1 MPVRKITMVEGM
13 PASFSMVTMSVAL
26 SLQSPKP
33 RAKICAQRYG
43 LKPWMPNS
51 RAT

>member
-1 MPVRKITMVEGM
+1 MTMVAGM
-13 PASFSMVTMSVAL
+13 PSSFSIVTMSVAL
-26 SLQSPKP
+26 SLQSPNP

-51 RAT
+51 SAT